1 MLEEEDFFVKI
12 RIKEEEEKEEE
23 EEEEE
28 GRKRNQ
34 NLWGPKARCAI
45 FTSLVKP

>member
-34 NLWGPKARCAI
+34 NLWGPQARCAI